1 MNLANEV
8 SSMETELVSLRSEI
22 DILRKHQGLAEFE
35 NEQLRRALAKCQS
48 ERDNYMRRAEAIKS
62 LLDQTGASLVNSI
75 RKYHESERELQE
87 DALGVGDD
95 DRPKFLTNGERVVTM
110 PENVFG

>member
-8 SSMETELVSLRSEI
+8 SSMETELASLRAEN
-22 DILRKHQGLAEFE
+22 DILRKHQDLADFE
-35 NEQLRRALAKCQS
+35 NEQLRRALAKCQG
-48 ERDNYMRRAEAIKS
+48 ERDNYMRRAEAIKT

-75 RKYHESERELQE
+75 RKYHESEREMQ
-87 DALGVGDD
+87 DQAQIGDD
-95 DRPKFLTNGERVVTM
+95 VEKPKYLSNGSRVLTM